1 MGSTDGQ
8 LLNFLTVKAP
18 IAFGRR
24 CGHRVR
30 RWGRIDGLR
39 TIEVGTGGRRVN
51 AEVIVGKSEFVA
63 EERTTFDKYVG
74 YVGDVWVFLAVWCA
88 MALLERWAR
97 LKQIKMNDEQPR
109 TIKEIRESWKSSE
122 AIPALKCTAC
132 GYEMLPKFPKPVD
145 ELPNSFRCPICGTGK
160 DAIQETSFFRDERIG
175 SGEPFGDRQ

>member
-1 MGSTDGQ
+1 MLRDRQ
-8 LLNFLTVKAP
+8 CLNFLTATP
-18 IAFGRR
+18 QHGGGRR
-24 CGHRVR
+24 WGNGVR
-30 RWGRIDGLR
+30 RWGRAGGLR
-39 TIEVGTGGRRVN
+39 TIEVGIVGRRVN
-51 AEVIVGKSEFVA
+51 TDVIVGKSEFVA

-97 LKQIKMNDEQPR
+97 LKQIELNEEQPR

-122 AIPALKCTAC
+122 AIAALKCTAC

-160 DAIQETSFFRDERIG
+160 AALQETSFFRDERIG
-175 SGEPFGDRQ
+175 SGEPLDDQR